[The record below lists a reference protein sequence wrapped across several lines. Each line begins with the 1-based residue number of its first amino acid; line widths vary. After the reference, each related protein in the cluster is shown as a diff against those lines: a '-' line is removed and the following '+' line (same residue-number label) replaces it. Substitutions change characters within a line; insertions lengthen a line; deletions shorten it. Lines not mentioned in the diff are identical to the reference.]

1 MTSIKTNAIVLS
13 SVKYGEADL
22 IVTCFTKEVGL
33 VSFFMRGI
41 RKSKRGKFKSSFFQ
55 SLSCLD
61 LDFMHRDQKNL
72 QFLKDAKVA
81 IPYKSLHQ
89 NIYKS
94 CIAMFLAEV
103 LKACIREE
111 ERNLELYL
119 FIENALIALDEAEKF
134 SNFHLLFLVELT
146 RFLGFYPEMN
156 HQNLAYFNMIE
167 GRFEAEDS
175 SIYTVQ
181 NSNVD
186 ILERILNQQ
195 KTDLFQNLG
204 LNQKKRQ
211 DFLDFIIYYY
221 ELHLQSFYKPKSKE
235 ILEQLF

>member
-1 MTSIKTNAIVLS
+1 MYIKTNAIVLS

-22 IVTCFTKEVGL
+22 IVTCFTQEVGL
-33 VSFFMRGI
+33 VSFFLKGI

-61 LDFMHRDQKNL
+61 LDFTYRDHKNL

-81 IPYKSLHQ
+81 IPYVSLHQ

-103 LKACIREE
+103 LKTCIREE
-111 ERNLELYL
+111 EKNLELYH
-119 FIENALIALDEAEKF
+119 FIENALKDLDQAEKF
-134 SNFHLLFLVELT
+134 ADVHLLFLVELT
-146 RFLGFYPEMN
+146 RFLGFYPEFN
-156 HQNLAYFNMIE
+156 HKRLSYFNMFE

-181 NSNVD
+181 NANVVV
-186 ILERILNQQ
+186 LEQILNYP
-195 KTDLFQNLG
+195 KIDLFQNLS
-204 LNQKKRQ
+204 LNQKRRQ
-211 DFLDFIIYYY
+211 EFLDFILYYY

>member
-1 MTSIKTNAIVLS
+1 MHIKTNAIVLS
-13 SVKYGEADL
+13 SVKYAEADL
-22 IVTCFTKEVGL
+22 IVSCFTQEVGL
-33 VSFFMRGI
+33 VSFFLKGI
-41 RKSKRGKFKSSFFQ
+41 RKSKRGKFKSAFFQ

-61 LDFMHRDQKNL
+61 LDFTYRDNKNL

-103 LKACIREE
+103 LKTCIREE
-111 ERNLELYL
+111 EKNLGLYH
-119 FIENALIALDEAEKF
+119 FIENALKDLDKAEKF
-134 SNFHLLFLVELT
+134 ADVHLLFLVELT
-146 RFLGFYPEMN
+146 RFLGFYPAFN
-156 HQNLAYFNMIE
+156 HKGLSYFNMLE

-181 NSNVD
+181 NANVD
-186 ILERILNQQ
+186 VLEHILNYPQV
-195 KTDLFQNLG
+195 DLFQSLG
-204 LNQKKRQ
+204 LNQKRRQ
-211 DFLDFIIYYY
+211 EFLDFILYYY
-221 ELHLQSFYKPKSKE
+221 ELHLQSFYKPKSKD